1 MKWLESAKTSVFI
14 EFIEFLEPAML
25 RDLFD
30 FSKKRSGKDAV
41 IFYLFYMGCFALLT
55 LAADF

>member
-1 MKWLESAKTSVFI
+1 MNRVKSVRTNEFT

-55 LAADF
+55 LAVDF

>member
-1 MKWLESAKTSVFI
+1 
-14 EFIEFLEPAML
+14 ML

-30 FSKKRSGKDAV
+30 FSKKRTGKDAV
-41 IFYLFYMGCFALLT
+41 VFYLFYVGCFALIT